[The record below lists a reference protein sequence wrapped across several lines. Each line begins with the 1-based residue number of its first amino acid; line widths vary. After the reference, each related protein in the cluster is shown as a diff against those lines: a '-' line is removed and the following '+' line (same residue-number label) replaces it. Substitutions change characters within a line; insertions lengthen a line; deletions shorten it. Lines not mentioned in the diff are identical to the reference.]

1 MSQAAAAITRE
12 SLDGQ
17 AGRLRVCDTAD
28 YKSALLLG
36 PCHTCSNTS
45 RVKIEMLAL
54 DSNSSSR
61 AGPCMVDCEIHQHLR
76 MEKALE
82 EIVALTFNHNEFYE

>member
-1 MSQAAAAITRE
+1 MGKLADCESAIQQTT
-12 SLDGQ
+12 SL
-17 AGRLRVCDTAD
+17 R
-28 YKSALLLG
+28 YSLG
-36 PCHTCSNTS
+36 HGHTCSNTS